1 MADTAAFEKSCD
13 DANKLVQEL
22 LLHNMEGTLDY
33 LAEKAKE
40 KVGVGTG
47 ELRADTRSLGVEII
61 GDEVHGAVGNSLE
74 HAIYHHQGTGIY
86 AEEGNGRKTPWVYV
100 EGGSS
105 TGGQKKEYTWEEA
118 KRAAAFLRSKGLK
131 AHATRGSKP
140 NPYLKDT
147 IEQEQST
154 ISKLLGGAN

>member
-1 MADTAAFEKSCD
+1 MADTRAFEQSCD
-13 DANKLVQEL
+13 NSVNKMQEL
-22 LLHNMEGTLDY
+22 LMQNMELTLDHV
-33 LAEKAKE
+33 AGKAKE

-47 ELRADTRSLGVEII
+47 ALRADTRSLGVKIV

-74 HAIYHHQGTGIY
+74 YAIYHHQGTGIY
-86 AEEGNGRKTPWVYV
+86 ASDGNGRKTPWVY
-100 EGGSS
+100 EDPK
-105 TGGQKKEYTWEEA
+105 TGEKIY
-118 KRAAAFLRSKGLK
+118 
-131 AHATRGSKP
+131 TRGSKP

>member
-1 MADTAAFEKSCD
+1 MADARAFEQSCD
-13 DANKLVQEL
+13 NSVNKMQEL
-22 LLHNMEGTLDY
+22 LMQNMELTLDHV
-33 LAEKAKE
+33 AEKAKE
-40 KVGVGTG
+40 KVGVDTG
-47 ELRADTRSLGVEII
+47 ALRADTRSLGVEIV

-86 AEEGNGRKTPWVYV
+86 AVNGDGRKTPWVY
-100 EGGSS
+100 EDPK
-105 TGGQKKEYTWEEA
+105 TGEKIY
-118 KRAAAFLRSKGLK
+118 
-131 AHATRGSKP
+131 TRGSKP

>member
-1 MADTAAFEKSCD
+1 MADTRAFEQSCD
-13 DANKLVQEL
+13 EADKLVLDILVQ
-22 LLHNMEGTLDY
+22 NMELTLDHV
-33 LAEKAKE
+33 AEKAKE

-47 ELRADTRSLGVEII
+47 ALRADTRSLGVEIV

-86 AEEGNGRKTPWVYV
+86 AEEGNGRKTPWVY
-100 EGGSS
+100 EDPK
-105 TGGQKKEYTWEEA
+105 TGEKIY
-118 KRAAAFLRSKGLK
+118 
-131 AHATRGSKP
+131 TRGSKP

>member
-1 MADTAAFEKSCD
+1 MADTRAFEKACD
-13 DANKLVQEL
+13 EADKLVLDILVQ
-22 LLHNMEGTLDY
+22 NMELALDHV
-33 LAEKAKE
+33 AEKKKE

-47 ELRADTRSLGVEII
+47 ELRADTRSLGVEIV
-61 GDEVHGAVGNSLE
+61 GDEVHGAVGNTSDYAL
-74 HAIYHHQGTGIY
+74 YHHQGTGIY
-86 AEEGNGRKTPWVYV
+86 AVGGDGRKTPWVYV

>member
-1 MADTAAFEKSCD
+1 MADTRAFEQSCD
-13 DANKLVQEL
+13 NSVNKMQEL
-22 LLHNMEGTLDY
+22 LMQNMELTLDHI
-33 LAEKAKE
+33 AGKAKE

-47 ELRADTRSLGVEII
+47 ALRADTRSLGVEIV

-86 AEEGNGRKTPWVYV
+86 AVNGNGRKTPWVY
-100 EGGSS
+100 EDPK
-105 TGGQKKEYTWEEA
+105 TGEKIY
-118 KRAAAFLRSKGLK
+118 
-131 AHATRGSKP
+131 TRGSKP

-147 IEQEQST
+147 IGQEQST

>member
-1 MADTAAFEKSCD
+1 MADTRAFEQACEDSV
-13 DANKLVQEL
+13 NKMQEL
-22 LLHNMEGTLDY
+22 LMQNMELTLDHI
-33 LAEKAKE
+33 AEKAKE

-47 ELRADTRSLGVEII
+47 ALRADTRSLGTEIV
-61 GDEVHGAVGNSLE
+61 GDEVRGSVGNSLE

-86 AEEGNGRKTPWVYV
+86 AEEGNGRKTPWVY
-100 EGGSS
+100 EDPK
-105 TGGQKKEYTWEEA
+105 TGEKIY
-118 KRAAAFLRSKGLK
+118 
-131 AHATRGSKP
+131 TRGSKP

>member
-1 MADTAAFEKSCD
+1 MADTRAFEQSCD
-13 DANKLVQEL
+13 NSVNKMQEL
-22 LLHNMEGTLDY
+22 LMQNMEQTLDHV
-33 LAEKAKE
+33 AGKAKE

-47 ELRADTRSLGVEII
+47 ALRADTRSLGVEIV

-74 HAIYHHQGTGIY
+74 YAIYHHQGTGIY
-86 AEEGNGRKTPWVYV
+86 ASDGNGRKTPWVYDDPK
-100 EGGSS
+100 
-105 TGGQKKEYTWEEA
+105 TGEKIY
-118 KRAAAFLRSKGLK
+118 
-131 AHATRGSKP
+131 TRGSKP

>member
-1 MADTAAFEKSCD
+1 MADTRDFEKSCD
-13 DANKLVQEL
+13 DAPKQLQKMLVQ
-22 LLHNMEGTLDY
+22 NMELTLDHV
-33 LAEKAKE
+33 AEKAKE

-47 ELRADTRSLGVEII
+47 ELRADTRSLGVEIV
-61 GDEVHGAVGNSLE
+61 GDEVHGAVGNTSD
-74 HAIYHHQGTGIY
+74 HALYHHQGTGIY
-86 AEEGNGRKTPWVYV
+86 AVGGDGRKTPWVYV

>member
-1 MADTAAFEKSCD
+1 MADTRAFEQSCD
-13 DANKLVQEL
+13 EADKLVLDILVQ
-22 LLHNMEGTLDY
+22 NMELTLDHV
-33 LAEKAKE
+33 AGKAKE

-47 ELRADTRSLGVEII
+47 ALRADTRSLGVEIV
-61 GDEVHGAVGNSLE
+61 GDEVHGSVGNSLE

-86 AEEGNGRKTPWVYV
+86 AVNGDGRNTPWVY
-100 EGGSS
+100 EDPK
-105 TGGQKKEYTWEEA
+105 TGEKIY
-118 KRAAAFLRSKGLK
+118 
-131 AHATRGSKP
+131 TRGSKP

>member
-1 MADTAAFEKSCD
+1 MADTRAFEQSCD
-13 DANKLVQEL
+13 NSVNKMQEL
-22 LLHNMEGTLDY
+22 LMQNMEQTLDHV
-33 LAEKAKE
+33 AGKAKE

-47 ELRADTRSLGVEII
+47 ALRADTRSLGVEIV

-74 HAIYHHQGTGIY
+74 YAIYHHQGTGIY
-86 AEEGNGRKTPWVYV
+86 ASDGNGRKTPWVY
-100 EGGSS
+100 EDPK
-105 TGGQKKEYTWEEA
+105 TGEKIY
-118 KRAAAFLRSKGLK
+118 
-131 AHATRGSKP
+131 TRGSKP

>member
-1 MADTAAFEKSCD
+1 MADTRAFEQSCD
-13 DANKLVQEL
+13 EADKLVLDILFQ
-22 LLHNMEGTLDY
+22 NMELTLDHV
-33 LAEKAKE
+33 AEKAKE

-47 ELRADTRSLGVEII
+47 ALRADTRSLGVEIV

-86 AEEGNGRKTPWVYV
+86 AVNGDGRKTPWSYDDPK
-100 EGGSS
+100 
-105 TGGQKKEYTWEEA
+105 TGEKIY
-118 KRAAAFLRSKGLK
+118 
-131 AHATRGSKP
+131 TRGSKP

>member
-1 MADTAAFEKSCD
+1 MADTRAFEKACD
-13 DANKLVQEL
+13 EADKLVLDILVQ
-22 LLHNMEGTLDY
+22 NMELTLDHV
-33 LAEKAKE
+33 AEKAKE

-47 ELRADTRSLGVEII
+47 ALRADTRSLGAEIV

-74 HAIYHHQGTGIY
+74 YAIYHHQGTGIY
-86 AEEGNGRKTPWVYV
+86 AVNGDGRKTPWVY
-100 EGGSS
+100 EDPK
-105 TGGQKKEYTWEEA
+105 TGEKID
-118 KRAAAFLRSKGLK
+118 
-131 AHATRGSKP
+131 TRGSKP

>member
-1 MADTAAFEKSCD
+1 MADTRAFEQACD
-13 DANKLVQEL
+13 NSVNKMQEL
-22 LLHNMEGTLDY
+22 LMQNMELTLDHV
-33 LAEKAKE
+33 AGKAKE

-47 ELRADTRSLGVEII
+47 ALRADTRSLGVEIV

-74 HAIYHHQGTGIY
+74 YAIYHHQGTGIY
-86 AEEGNGRKTPWVYV
+86 ASDGNGRKTPWVY
-100 EGGSS
+100 EDPK
-105 TGGQKKEYTWEEA
+105 TGDKIY
-118 KRAAAFLRSKGLK
+118 
-131 AHATRGSKP
+131 TRGSKP

>member
-1 MADTAAFEKSCD
+1 MADTRAFEQACD
-13 DANKLVQEL
+13 NSVNKMQEL
-22 LLHNMEGTLDY
+22 LMQNMELTLDHI
-33 LAEKAKE
+33 AEKAKE

-47 ELRADTRSLGVEII
+47 ALRADTRSLGVEIV

-86 AEEGNGRKTPWVYV
+86 AVSGDGRKTPWVY
-100 EGGSS
+100 EDPK
-105 TGGQKKEYTWEEA
+105 TGEKIY
-118 KRAAAFLRSKGLK
+118 
-131 AHATRGSKP
+131 TRGSKP

>member
-1 MADTAAFEKSCD
+1 MADTRAFEQACD
-13 DANKLVQEL
+13 NSVNKMQEL
-22 LLHNMEGTLDY
+22 LMQNMELTLDHI
-33 LAEKAKE
+33 AEKAKE

-47 ELRADTRSLGVEII
+47 ALRADTRSLGVEIV

-86 AEEGNGRKTPWVYV
+86 AVNGNGRKKPWVY
-100 EGGSS
+100 EDPK
-105 TGGQKKEYTWEEA
+105 TGDKIY
-118 KRAAAFLRSKGLK
+118 
-131 AHATRGSKP
+131 TRGSKP

>member
-1 MADTAAFEKSCD
+1 MADTRAFEQSCD
-13 DANKLVQEL
+13 EADKLVLDILVQ
-22 LLHNMEGTLDY
+22 NMELTLDHV
-33 LAEKAKE
+33 AGKAKE
-40 KVGVGTG
+40 RVGVGTG
-47 ELRADTRSLGVEII
+47 ALRADTRSLGVEIV

-86 AEEGNGRKTPWVYV
+86 AEEGNGRKTPWVY
-100 EGGSS
+100 EDPK
-105 TGGQKKEYTWEEA
+105 TGEKIY
-118 KRAAAFLRSKGLK
+118 
-131 AHATRGSKP
+131 TRGSKP

>member
-1 MADTAAFEKSCD
+1 MADTRAFEKACD
-13 DANKLVQEL
+13 EADKLVLDILVQ
-22 LLHNMEGTLDY
+22 NMELALDHV
-33 LAEKAKE
+33 AEKAKE

-47 ELRADTRSLGVEII
+47 ELRADTKSLGVEIV
-61 GDEVHGAVGNSLE
+61 GDEVHGAVGNTSD

-86 AEEGNGRKTPWVYV
+86 AVNGDGRKTPWVYV

>member
-1 MADTAAFEKSCD
+1 MADTRAFEQACD
-13 DANKLVQEL
+13 NSVNQMQEL
-22 LLHNMEGTLDY
+22 LMQNMELTLDHV
-33 LAEKAKE
+33 AGKAKE

-47 ELRADTRSLGVEII
+47 ALRADTRSLGVEIV
-61 GDEVHGAVGNSLE
+61 GDEVHGSVGNSLE

-86 AEEGNGRKTPWVYV
+86 AVNGNGRKTPWVY
-100 EGGSS
+100 EDPK
-105 TGGQKKEYTWEEA
+105 TGEKIY
-118 KRAAAFLRSKGLK
+118 
-131 AHATRGSKP
+131 TRGSKP

>member
-1 MADTAAFEKSCD
+1 MADTRAFEQACD
-13 DANKLVQEL
+13 EADKLVLDILVQ
-22 LLHNMEGTLDY
+22 NMELTLDHI
-33 LAEKAKE
+33 AEKAKE

-47 ELRADTRSLGVEII
+47 ELRADTRSLGVEIV
-61 GDEVHGAVGNSLE
+61 GYEVHGAVGNTSDY
-74 HAIYHHQGTGIY
+74 AIYHHQGTGIY
-86 AEEGNGRKTPWVYV
+86 AVNGDGRKTPWVYV

-154 ISKLLGGAN
+154 LSKLLGGAN